1 MTRASRR
8 RRVASLARASAG
20 ASSVE
25 TSVASTVDA
34 SRVERRASTVVAE
47 FARIVERHRPVRPVE
62 ERAVERRARASW
74 EALAG

>member
-1 MTRASRR
+1 VVVTHDAFPDARDRWMTRASRR

-34 SRVERRASTVVAE
+34 SRVERRASTV
-47 FARIVERHRPVRPVE
+47 
-62 ERAVERRARASW
+62 ERRASVLSRARVFVVES
-74 EALAG
+74 